1 MTGNY
6 KKIAEKRAFSYKIYS
21 VDIFHILVLQE
32 YWVLM
37 ECRIPLQPVLGEGGV
52 RIVAHSIKISSY
64 EQTQENRVCCF
75 LKL

>member
-6 KKIAEKRAFSYKIYS
+6 RKIAENRAFSYKIYI

-37 ECRIPLQPVLGEGGV
+37 ECRIPLQPVLEGV
-52 RIVAHSIKISSY
+52 RIVSHSIKISSY
-64 EQTQENRVCCF
+64 EQTQ
-75 LKL
+75 